1 MPMNSLMLSQPGF
14 HAGVGRPGL
23 EAISLIRKGGRSEAG
38 AGDDI
43 VAKIEPAKQSSKAGS
58 GGQ

>member
-1 MPMNSLMLSQPGF
+1 MLSQPGF

-23 EAISLIRKGGRSEAG
+23 EAISLIRKGGRSEAS
-38 AGDDI
+38 AGNES
-43 VAKIEPAKQSSKAGS
+43 VAKMEPAKTFKGKRFSKAGS